1 MQIPTRA
8 TLKKGGGYM
17 LTAKQEKFVHN
28 IIDGMS
34 QADAYRN
41 AYSAENMSDNAI
53 YREASLLMANPNIA
67 QRVKEIRDQMA
78 KPTIMSAQERLEFL
92 TQIIQGLKGEVSVQ
106 VVDGETVEI
115 EMPTSLKN
123 KLSAIDIMNKMQ
135 GEYVTKVEGTIG
147 ITKLE
152 DVL

>member
-1 MQIPTRA
+1 MPPMVH
-8 TLKKGGGYM
+8 LKKGGGYM
-17 LTAKQEKFVHN
+17 LTAKQEQFAQN
-28 IIDGMS
+28 IVKGMS

-41 AYSAENMSDNAI
+41 AYPNQNMSDKTI
-53 YREASLLMANPNIA
+53 WECASKLLKNPKVST
-67 QRVKEIRDQMA
+67 RVAELRDKIA

-92 TQIIQGLKGEVSVQ
+92 TEIIKGLKGEVTVQ
-106 VVDGETVEI
+106 VVDGETVEV
-115 EMPTSLKN
+115 ELPTSLKN

-135 GEYVTKVEGTIG
+135 GEYVTKLEGNIG

>member
-1 MQIPTRA
+1 
-8 TLKKGGGYM
+8 M
-17 LTAKQEKFVHN
+17 LTAKQEHFAKN
-28 IIDGMS
+28 IVEGLS

-41 AYSAENMSDNAI
+41 AYDAENMADGTI
-53 YREASLLMANPNIA
+53 YCEASRLMSDPNITT
-67 QRVKEIRDQMA
+67 RVAELRDKMA

-106 VVDGETVEI
+106 VIDGETVEV
-115 EMPTSLKN
+115 ELPTSLKN

-135 GEYVTKVEGTIG
+135 GEYTTKIVGNIG
-147 ITKLE
+147 IKLE

>member
-1 MQIPTRA
+1 MPI
-8 TLKKGGGYM
+8 LEKGGGYM
-17 LTAKQEKFVHN
+17 LTAKQEQFAKN
-28 IIDGMS
+28 IVKGMS

-41 AYSAENMSDNAI
+41 AYDAENMADGTI
-53 YREASLLMANPNIA
+53 YCEASRLMSDPNIA
-67 QRVKEIRDQMA
+67 TRVAELRDKVA

-92 TQIIQGLKGEVSVQ
+92 TEIIKGLKGEVTVQ
-106 VVDGETVEI
+106 VVDGETVEV
-115 EMPTSLKN
+115 ELPTSLKN

-135 GEYVTKVEGTIG
+135 GEYVTKLEGNIG

>member
-1 MQIPTRA
+1 
-8 TLKKGGGYM
+8 M

-41 AYSAENMSDNAI
+41 AYPNQNMSDKTIHESASRLMNNSKIIARLKEL
-53 YREASLLMANPNIA
+53 RE
-67 QRVKEIRDQMA
+67 QMA

-135 GEYVTKVEGTIG
+135 GEYTTKIEGTIG

>member
-1 MQIPTRA
+1 
-8 TLKKGGGYM
+8 M

>member
-1 MQIPTRA
+1 
-8 TLKKGGGYM
+8 M
-17 LTAKQEKFVHN
+17 LTAKQEQFAKN
-28 IIDGMS
+28 IVEGMS

-41 AYSAENMSDNAI
+41 AYPNQNMSDKTI
-53 YREASLLMANPNIA
+53 WECASKLLKNPKVST
-67 QRVKEIRDQMA
+67 RVAELRDKMA

-92 TQIIQGLKGEVSVQ
+92 TEIIKGLKGEVSVQ
-106 VVDGETVEI
+106 VIDGETVEV
-115 EMPTSLKN
+115 ELPTSLKN

-135 GEYVTKVEGTIG
+135 GEYVTKLEGNIG